1 MNDIPAFGLIGH
13 PIDHSG
19 SPRLF
24 KAAYNGRYPY
34 DLIEGE
40 YFESSFKK
48 FLKSYKAINVTAPF
62 KEQAFEK
69 ADIVSGPCVLIG
81 AANILIKEEDGI
93 ACHNSDFSG
102 VILTVADA
110 LFPGL
115 VASCYASFGKDGH
128 KKVHQ
133 AVRQSLTDVY
143 GRRPK
148 ALIVGCGGA
157 GKAAAVAAAEMGY
170 SVTIANRTYDKAEKF
185 IKGIPEYNMTVITL
199 EELRNAVIEADLI
212 IYTLPRSCDQ
222 LAEIKMEDFISRAG
236 GPKIV
241 LEANYRDP
249 VLPAALGEAMENA
262 CAMYIN
268 GKRWL
273 LFQAV
278 SGYAL
283 MTGETPDIAALMAVS

>member
-13 PIDHSG
+13 PIGHSG

-40 YFESSFKK
+40 YFESSYKK

-69 ADIVSGPCVLIG
+69 AEIVSGPCILIG
-81 AANILIKEEDGI
+81 AANILLKGEEGI
-93 ACHNSDFSG
+93 ECHNSDFSG

-133 AVRQSLTDVY
+133 AVRQSLPDIY
-143 GRRPK
+143 GRQPK
-148 ALIVGCGGA
+148 TLIVGCGGA

-170 SVTIANRTYDKAEKF
+170 SVTIANRTFDKIEKF
-185 IKGIPEYNMTVITL
+185 IKGIPEYKMTAITL
-199 EELRNAVIEADLI
+199 DGLKDAVREADLI
-212 IYTLPRSCDQ
+212 IYTLPKACDQ
-222 LAEIKMEDFISRAG
+222 LADLMMEDFISISG
-236 GPKIV
+236 GPKVI

-249 VLPAALGEAMENA
+249 VLPSTLGEAIENA

-268 GKRWL
+268 GHRWL

-278 SGYAL
+278 SGYAI
-283 MTGETPDIAALMAVS
+283 MTGETPDIRALMAV

>member
-13 PIDHSG
+13 PIGHSG
-19 SPRLF
+19 SPKLF

-40 YFESSFKK
+40 YFESSYKK

-69 ADIVSGPCVLIG
+69 AEIVSGPCILIG
-81 AANILIKEEDGI
+81 AANILIKGEEGI
-93 ACHNSDFSG
+93 ECHNSDFSG
-102 VILTVADA
+102 VILTIADA
-110 LFPGL
+110 IFPGL

-133 AVRQSLTDVY
+133 AVRQSLGEVY
-143 GRRPK
+143 GRQPK
-148 ALIVGCGGA
+148 AIIVGCGGA

-170 SVTIANRTYDKAEKF
+170 SVTIANRTFDKAETF
-185 IKGIPEYNMTVITL
+185 IKGIPEYKMTAITL
-199 EELRNAVIEADLI
+199 ENLKAAVKESDLI
-212 IYTLPRSCDQ
+212 IYTLPKACDQ
-222 LAEIKMEDFISRAG
+222 LADLEMEDFISVSG
-236 GPKIV
+236 GPKLI

-249 VLPAALGEAMENA
+249 VLPGTVGEAIENA
-262 CAMYIN
+262 CAMYID
-268 GKRWL
+268 GRRWL

-278 SGYAL
+278 SGYAI
-283 MTGETPDIAALMAVS
+283 MTGETPDIRALMAV